1 MKFRF
6 PIIKHAVLW
15 LIVGL
20 VLIAGSHAIF
30 WKNINLSVQ
39 FTGGVEIKTDAKLSE
54 QEVKD
59 NLTPKLKEIGYE
71 NPMIIVSQKPE
82 WSTILLQVNVDNQEQ
97 VQKLSSITQEY
108 VKSKGNILEQSVIGA
123 SVGEYVKSSAIKA
136 IVFGLIFIAI
146 YMMFTFAAVREMV
159 SPLILAIITVV
170 TLLFDIS
177 IPAGAYGILSAIDP
191 TVQVDLIFIASILT
205 IMGYSINDTII
216 IFDRVRENMTLH
228 EHALRTE
235 KMTYM
240 QIFEDSLWQTM
251 RRSLG
256 TSLAAMIMVIF
267 MRFFGTGLIKV
278 FSYVIGTGI
287 IAGTVSSIFVAA
299 PLAYLC
305 VRFVKGRK

>member
-1 MKFRF
+1 MKFHF
-6 PIIKHAVLW
+6 PIIKHSVLW
-15 LIVGL
+15 LSVGLLLIVGSL
-20 VLIAGSHAIF
+20 FTF
-30 WKNINLSVQ
+30 WKNMNLSVQ
-39 FTGGVEIKTDAKLSE
+39 FTGGVEIKTDAKLAESD
-54 QEVKD
+54 VKAA
-59 NLTPKLKEIGYE
+59 LTPKLQEIGYQ
-71 NPMIIVSQKPE
+71 NPTIIVSQQDAG
-82 WSTILLQVNVDNQEQ
+82 STILLQVDVNNQEQ
-97 VQKLSSITQEY
+97 VQKLSTAVQEY
-108 VKSKGNILEQSVIGA
+108 VTSKGTILEQSVIGA
-123 SVGEYVKSSAIKA
+123 SVGEFVKNSAIKA
-136 IVFGLIFIAI
+136 IIFGLIFISI

-216 IFDRVRENMTLH
+216 IFDRVRENMVTH
-228 EHALRTE
+228 GQAVKSG
-235 KMTYM
+235 KMSYL

-267 MRFFGTGLIKV
+267 MRFFGTGLIKL

-287 IAGTVSSIFVAA
+287 IAGTISSIFIAA
-299 PLAYLC
+299 PLAYL
-305 VRFVKGRK
+305 FVKYTKNRK